1 MFDLI
6 KRILRSIGYNF
17 HKNAIEDFHA
27 YDPIESFKRDEI
39 KSSYQ
44 YFKEFFY
51 NSVLFSTTNG
61 IRSLL

>member
-44 YFKEFFY
+44 YFKEFF
-51 NSVLFSTTNG
+51 LQ
-61 IRSLL
+61 